1 MNLAVGGDWPGN
13 PDNTTPNPADMLV
26 DYVRVYKIPSVP
38 APSIQWQPVQVK
50 TGSAVASIMTLHAQN
65 YLVLQLYFVRMQE
78 KQQRSGPE
86 GPSHSLYF
94 RVLKHPAPSGIFDL
108 QL

>member
-1 MNLAVGGDWPGN
+1 VITISRRRFLE
-13 PDNTTPNPADMLV
+13 L
-26 DYVRVYKIPSVP
+26 
-38 APSIQWQPVQVK
+38 
-50 TGSAVASIMTLHAQN
+50 SAGASALTALETCHPM
-65 YLVLQLYFVRMQE
+65 LVLQLYFVRMQE